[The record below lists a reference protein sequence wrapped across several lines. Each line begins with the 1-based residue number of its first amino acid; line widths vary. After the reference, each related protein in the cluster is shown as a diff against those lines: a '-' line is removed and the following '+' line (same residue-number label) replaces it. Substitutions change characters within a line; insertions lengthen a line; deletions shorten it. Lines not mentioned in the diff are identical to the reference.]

1 MAARDTTDA
10 PPPGVVVIGLFPDPD
25 AAAQAI
31 RQLQD
36 AGFTKDEIGAIMPKR
51 GPGGEP
57 LAELVEGEDL
67 EVEADATKTG
77 AATGGIVGG
86 LLGLVGSLLVPGLG
100 AVTLGGVLASTLL
113 GAGVGAV
120 TGGLLGMLVGMG
132 ASQAEAEYFD
142 RAVRTGRGTLVT
154 VQPGADRAAEARSIM
169 GRAGADLGPSARA
182 TAGAGA
188 SAGAGS
194 RTGQATETWRG
205 AERRNRQDVSF
216 GGPERRHVRV

>member
-1 MAARDTTDA
+1 MAARDRTDA

-36 AGFTKDEIGAIMPKR
+36 AGFTKEEIGAVMPKT

-77 AATGGIVGG
+77 AATGGIIGG

-100 AVTLGGVLASTLL
+100 AVTLGGVLASTLI
-113 GAGVGAV
+113 GAGVGV
-120 TGGLLGMLVGMG
+120 MTGGLIGMLIGMG
-132 ASQAEAEYFD
+132 ASRAEAEYFD
-142 RAVRTGRGTLVT
+142 RAVRQGGTLVT
-154 VQPGADRAAEARSIM
+154 VQPGADRADEARSIL
-169 GRAGADLGPSARA
+169 GRAGADLGPSARREA
-182 TAGAGA
+182 QPAGAGA
-188 SAGAGS
+188 SSGGANE
-194 RTGQATETWRG
+194 AWRG
-205 AERRNRQDVSF
+205 NERRYRQDTAF
-216 GGPERRHVRV
+216 AGPERRHVRV